1 MRDAYSPVSM
11 DKGELYTVA
20 DLSLAD
26 QGALLVDW
34 ARSRMPVLAALRAQA
49 EKDKP
54 LAGMR
59 VAGCLHVTKET
70 AVLIETI
77 RAAGAEL
84 SWSGCNPLST
94 QDEVAAWLAREG
106 YSVHAW
112 HGQSV
117 DDFYWCIDRTLE
129 FKPTLTLDDG
139 ADLIVR
145 VHGDKSE
152 YAAGVIGGTE
162 ETTTGVH
169 RLRAMAAA
177 GDLKYPVIAVNDAIT
192 KWDFD
197 NVYGTGQ
204 STIDGILRSTSV
216 LIAGKTFVVAGY
228 GHCGKGVA
236 MRARGMGANVI
247 ITEVDPLPGLRA
259 VMDGFRVMKMDEAAA
274 LGDIFCTAT
283 GIKDVIVG
291 RHFDIMKDG
300 AIISNT
306 GHYDCEIN
314 IEDLAERSQSVRTI
328 RAENQE
334 YTLKDGRKV
343 HLLAEGRLVNLAAA
357 EGHPSEVM
365 DMSFANQFLSLC
377 RLAAEGSD
385 MDSKVYDITLE
396 QDMDLA
402 TTKLNTLGFSIDEL
416 TEEQIAYSKDYTAGT

>member
-1 MRDAYSPVSM
+1 M
-11 DKGELYTVA
+11 DSTDTYTVA
-20 DLSLAD
+20 DISLAES
-26 QGALLVDW
+26 GSLRVDW
-34 ARSRMPVLAALRAQA
+34 ARARMPVLAALKEEAL
-49 EKDKP
+49 KTKP

-77 RAAGAEL
+77 AAAGAEI

-94 QDEVAAWLAREG
+94 QDDVAAWLASEG

-112 HGQSV
+112 HGQSTE
-117 DDFYWCIDRTLE
+117 DFYWCIDKTLE

-145 VHGDKSE
+145 VHGEKSE
-152 YAAGVIGGTE
+152 YAEGVIGGTE

-169 RLRAMAAA
+169 RLRAMGKA

-204 STIDGILRSTSV
+204 STLDGIIRATSV
-216 LIAGKTFVVAGY
+216 LVAGKTFVVAGY

-236 MRARGMGANVI
+236 MRAKGMGANVI
-247 ITEVDPLPGLRA
+247 ITEVDPLPALRA
-259 VMDGFRVMKMDEAAA
+259 VMDGFRVMKMDDAAA

-283 GIKDVIVG
+283 GMKDIIVG
-291 RHFDIMKDG
+291 RHFDSMKDG

-314 IEDLAERSQSVRTI
+314 IEDLQELSSSVRTI
-328 RAENQE
+328 RDNNDE
-334 YTLKDGRKV
+334 YTLSDGRKIF
-343 HLLAEGRLVNLAAA
+343 LLADGRLVNLAAA

-365 DMSFANQFLSLC
+365 DMSFANQYLALC
-377 RLAAEGSD
+377 RLAKEGNSL
-385 MDSKVYDITLE
+385 DSIVYDISFE
-396 QDMDLA
+396 QDQALA
-402 TTKLNTLGFSIDEL
+402 KTKLETLGFEIDVL
-416 TEEQIAYSKDYTAGT
+416 TADQIAYLSDYTIGT

>member
-1 MRDAYSPVSM
+1 MCIRDSINLAES
-11 DKGELYTVA
+11 G
-20 DLSLAD
+20 SLR
-26 QGALLVDW
+26 VDW
-34 ARSRMPVLAALRAQA
+34 ARARMPVLAALKEEALNT
-49 EKDKP
+49 KP

-77 RAAGAEL
+77 AAAGAEI

-94 QDEVAAWLAREG
+94 QDDVAAWLAEEG
-106 YSVHAW
+106 YSIHAW

-117 DDFYWCIDRTLE
+117 EDFYWCIDKTLE
-129 FKPTLTLDDG
+129 FNPTLTLDDG

-145 VHGDKSE
+145 VHGEKEE

-169 RLRAMAAA
+169 RLRAMGKA

-204 STIDGILRSTSV
+204 STIDGILRATSV

-236 MRARGMGANVI
+236 MRAQGMGANVI
-247 ITEVDPLPGLRA
+247 ITEIDPLPALRA

-283 GIKDVIVG
+283 GMKDIIVE
-291 RHFDIMKDG
+291 RHFASMKDG

-314 IEDLAERSQSVRTI
+314 IGELEGLASSKRTI
-328 RAENQE
+328 RDNNNE
-334 YTLKDGRKV
+334 YTMNDGRKIFV
-343 HLLAEGRLVNLAAA
+343 LADGRLVNLAAA

-365 DMSFANQFLSLC
+365 DMSFANQYLALC
-377 RLAAEGSD
+377 RLAKEGKD
-385 MDSKVYDITLE
+385 MQPIVYDITTE
-396 QDMDLA
+396 QDQGLA
-402 TTKLNTLGFSIDEL
+402 TTKLATLGFDIDSL
-416 TEEQIAYSKDYTAGT
+416 TQDQVAYIDDYNAGT

>member
-1 MRDAYSPVSM
+1 M
-11 DKGELYTVA
+11 DKTDKYTVA
-20 DLSLAD
+20 DISLAD
-26 QGALLVDW
+26 SGALRVDW
-34 ARSRMPVLAALRAQA
+34 ARARMPVLAALKEEALNT
-49 EKDKP
+49 KP
-54 LAGMR
+54 LAGMK

-77 RAAGAEL
+77 AAAGAEI

-94 QDEVAAWLAREG
+94 QDDVAAWLAAEG
-106 YSVHAW
+106 YSIHAW

-117 DDFYWCIDRTLE
+117 EDFYWCIDKTLE

-145 VHGDKSE
+145 VHGEKSE
-152 YAAGVIGGTE
+152 YADGVIGGTE

-169 RLRAMAAA
+169 RLRAMGKA

-204 STIDGILRSTSV
+204 STIDGILRATSV

-236 MRARGMGANVI
+236 MRAQGMGANVI
-247 ITEVDPLPGLRA
+247 ITEVDPLPALRA
-259 VMDGFRVMKMDEAAA
+259 VMDGFRVMKMDEAAKH
-274 LGDIFCTAT
+274 GDIFCTAT
-283 GIKDVIVG
+283 GMKDVIVG
-291 RHFDIMKDG
+291 RHFSSMKDG

-314 IEDLAERSQSVRTI
+314 IEDLKSQASSDRTI
-328 RAENQE
+328 RDNNVE
-334 YTLKDGRKV
+334 YTMKDGRKIF
-343 HLLAEGRLVNLAAA
+343 LLADGRLVNLAAA

-365 DMSFANQFLSLC
+365 DMSFANQYLALC
-377 RLAAEGSD
+377 RLAKEGSE
-385 MDSKVYDITLE
+385 MQPIVYDITTE
-396 QDMDLA
+396 QDQGLA
-402 TTKLNTLGFSIDEL
+402 VTKLATLGFSIDSL
-416 TEEQIAYSKDYTAGT
+416 TNDQTAYLDDYNAGT

>member
-1 MRDAYSPVSM
+1 MEGLDTGEGYAVRDMKLAEE
-11 DKGELYTVA
+11 G
-20 DLSLAD
+20 SLR
-26 QGALLVDW
+26 VDW
-34 ARSRMPVLAALRAQA
+34 ARSRMPVLAALREEA
-49 EKDKP
+49 EKTKP

-70 AVLIETI
+70 AVLVETI
-77 RAAGAEL
+77 AAAGAEL

-94 QDEVAAWLAREG
+94 QDNVAAWLAREG
-106 YSVHAW
+106 YSVYAW

-117 DDFYWCIDRTLE
+117 DDFYWCIDKTLE

-145 VHGDKSE
+145 VHGERSE
-152 YAAGVIGGTE
+152 YAEGVLGGTE

-177 GDLKYPVIAVNDAIT
+177 GDLKYPVIAVNDAVT

-204 STIDGILRSTSV
+204 STLDGILRATSV
-216 LIAGKTFVVAGY
+216 LIAGKTMVVAGY

-236 MRARGMGANVI
+236 MRARGLGANVI
-247 ITEVDPLPGLRA
+247 VTEVDPLAALRA
-259 VMDGFRVMKMDEAAA
+259 VMDGYQVMTIDEAAP

-283 GIKDVIVG
+283 GMKDIIVE
-291 RHFDIMKDG
+291 RHFATMKDG
-300 AIISNT
+300 AIVSNT
-306 GHYDCEIN
+306 GHYDCEIDVAALEKISN
-314 IEDLAERSQSVRTI
+314 SVRTI
-328 RAENQE
+328 RKDNEE
-334 YTLKDGRKV
+334 FTLSNGNKI
-343 HLLAEGRLVNLAAA
+343 HLLARGRLVNLAAA

-377 RLAAEGSD
+377 RLAAEAKG
-385 MDSKVYDITLE
+385 MDNLVYDITTE
-396 QDMDLA
+396 QDENLA
-402 TTKLNTLGFSIDEL
+402 TTKLETIGITIDKL
-416 TEEQIAYSKDYTAGT
+416 TADQIEYKDDYTAGT

>member
-1 MRDAYSPVSM
+1 M

-26 QGALLVDW
+26 EGALRIDW
-34 ARSRMPVLAALRAQA
+34 ARSRMPVLAALKRQA

-77 RAAGAEL
+77 RAAGAEV

-94 QDEVAAWLAREG
+94 QDNVAAWLAREG

-117 DDFYWCIDRTLE
+117 EDFYWCIDKTLE
-129 FKPTLTLDDG
+129 FEPTLTLDDG

-145 VHGDKSE
+145 VHGAKSE

-259 VMDGFRVMKMDEAAA
+259 VMDGFRVMKMDDAAA

-283 GIKDVIVG
+283 GMKDVIVG
-291 RHFDIMKDG
+291 RHMEVMKDG

-314 IEDLAERSQSVRTI
+314 ISDLESRSSSVRTI

-334 YTLKDGRKV
+334 YTMIDGRKI

-377 RLAAEGSD
+377 RLAKEGKQ
-385 MDSKVYDITLE
+385 MDAVVYDISLE
-396 QDMDLA
+396 QDMELA
-402 TTKLNTLGFSIDEL
+402 TTKLDTLGFSIDKL
-416 TEEQIAYSKDYTAGT
+416 TQEQIEYSTDYTAGT

>member
-1 MRDAYSPVSM
+1 M

-26 QGALLVDW
+26 EGALRVDW
-34 ARSRMPVLAALRAQA
+34 ARSRMPVLAALRAKA

-94 QDEVAAWLAREG
+94 QDDVAAWLAREG

-117 DDFYWCIDRTLE
+117 TDFYWCIDKTLE
-129 FKPTLTLDDG
+129 FKPNLTLDDG

-145 VHGDKSE
+145 VHGEKSE
-152 YAAGVIGGTE
+152 YASGVIGGTE

-169 RLRAMAAA
+169 RLRTMAAA

-204 STIDGILRSTSV
+204 STIDGIIRSTSV

-259 VMDGFRVMKMDEAAA
+259 VMDGFRVMKMDDAVA

-283 GIKDVIVG
+283 GMKDVIVG
-291 RHFDIMKDG
+291 RHFDVMKEG

-314 IEDLAERSQSVRTI
+314 IDELAVRSASVRTI

-334 YTLKDGRKV
+334 YTMKDGRKI

-377 RLAAEGSD
+377 RLAAEGAN
-385 MDSKVYDITLE
+385 MDAKVYDITLE

-402 TTKLNTLGFSIDEL
+402 TTKLGTLGFSIDKL
-416 TEEQIAYSKDYTAGT
+416 TEEQISYSTDYTAGT

>member
-1 MRDAYSPVSM
+1 M
-11 DKGELYTVA
+11 DKTDLYTVA
-20 DLSLAD
+20 DISLAKT
-26 QGALLVDW
+26 GSLRVDW
-34 ARSRMPVLAALRAQA
+34 ARARMPVLAALKEEAL
-49 EKDKP
+49 KTKP

-77 RAAGAEL
+77 AAAGAEI

-94 QDEVAAWLAREG
+94 QDDVAAWLASEG
-106 YSVHAW
+106 YSIHAW

-117 DDFYWCIDRTLE
+117 EDFYWCIDKTLE

-145 VHGDKSE
+145 VHGEKSE
-152 YAAGVIGGTE
+152 YADGVIGGTE

-169 RLRAMAAA
+169 RLRAMGKA
-177 GDLKYPVIAVNDAIT
+177 GDLRYPVIAVNDAVT

-204 STIDGILRSTSV
+204 STIDGIVRATSV

-228 GHCGKGVA
+228 GHCGRGVA
-236 MRARGMGANVI
+236 MRAQGMGANVI
-247 ITEVDPLPGLRA
+247 ITEVDPLPALRA

-283 GIKDVIVG
+283 GMKDVIVES
-291 RHFDIMKDG
+291 HFASMKDG

-314 IEDLAERSQSVRTI
+314 IEDLTSLASSQRTI
-328 RAENQE
+328 RDNNVE
-334 YTLKDGRKV
+334 YTLSDGRKIF
-343 HLLAEGRLVNLAAA
+343 LLADGRLVNLAAA

-365 DMSFANQFLSLC
+365 DMSFANQYLALC
-377 RLAAEGSD
+377 RLAKEGSELRPI
-385 MDSKVYDITLE
+385 VYDITKE
-396 QDMDLA
+396 QDQDLA
-402 TTKLNTLGFSIDEL
+402 TTKLSTLGFEIDEL
-416 TEEQIAYSKDYTAGT
+416 TEEQIEYLDDYNAGT

>member
-1 MRDAYSPVSM
+1 M
-11 DKGELYTVA
+11 DKTDKYTVA
-20 DLSLAD
+20 DISLAD
-26 QGALLVDW
+26 SGALRVDW
-34 ARSRMPVLAALRAQA
+34 ARARMPVLAALKEEAL
-49 EKDKP
+49 KTKP
-54 LAGMR
+54 LAGMK

-77 RAAGAEL
+77 AAAGAEI

-94 QDEVAAWLAREG
+94 QDDVAAWLAAEG
-106 YSVHAW
+106 YSIHAL

-117 DDFYWCIDRTLE
+117 EDFYWCIDKTLE

-145 VHGDKSE
+145 VHGEKSE
-152 YAAGVIGGTE
+152 YADGVIGGTE

-169 RLRAMAAA
+169 RLRAMGKA

-204 STIDGILRSTSV
+204 STIDGILRATSV

-236 MRARGMGANVI
+236 MRAQGMGANVI
-247 ITEVDPLPGLRA
+247 ITEVDPLPALRA
-259 VMDGFRVMKMDEAAA
+259 VMDGFRVMKMDEAAKH
-274 LGDIFCTAT
+274 GDIFCTAT
-283 GIKDVIVG
+283 GMKDVIVG
-291 RHFDIMKDG
+291 RHFSSMKDG

-314 IEDLAERSQSVRTI
+314 IEDLKSQASSDRTI
-328 RAENQE
+328 RDNNVE
-334 YTLKDGRKV
+334 YTMKDGRKIF
-343 HLLAEGRLVNLAAA
+343 LLADGRLVNLAAA

-365 DMSFANQFLSLC
+365 DMSFANQYLALC
-377 RLAAEGSD
+377 RLAKEGSE
-385 MDSKVYDITLE
+385 MQPIVYDITTE
-396 QDMDLA
+396 QDQGLA
-402 TTKLNTLGFSIDEL
+402 VTKLATLGFSIDSL
-416 TEEQIAYSKDYTAGT
+416 TNDQTAYLDDYNAGT

>member
-1 MRDAYSPVSM
+1 M
-11 DKGELYTVA
+11 DKTDKYTVA
-20 DLSLAD
+20 DISLAD
-26 QGALLVDW
+26 SGALRVDW
-34 ARSRMPVLAALRAQA
+34 ARARMPVLAALKEEALNT
-49 EKDKP
+49 KP
-54 LAGMR
+54 LAGMK

-77 RAAGAEL
+77 AAAGAEI

-94 QDEVAAWLAREG
+94 QDDVAAWLAAEG
-106 YSVHAW
+106 YSIHAW

-117 DDFYWCIDRTLE
+117 EDFYWCIDKTLE

-145 VHGDKSE
+145 VHGEKSE
-152 YAAGVIGGTE
+152 YADGVIGGTE

-169 RLRAMAAA
+169 RLRAMGKA

-204 STIDGILRSTSV
+204 STIDGILRATSV

-236 MRARGMGANVI
+236 MRAQGMGANVI
-247 ITEVDPLPGLRA
+247 ITEVDPLPALRA
-259 VMDGFRVMKMDEAAA
+259 VMDGFRVMKMDEAAKH
-274 LGDIFCTAT
+274 GDIFCTAT
-283 GIKDVIVG
+283 GMKDVIIG
-291 RHFDIMKDG
+291 RHFSSMKDG

-306 GHYDCEIN
+306 GHYDCEIT
-314 IEDLAERSQSVRTI
+314 IEDLKSQASSDRTI
-328 RAENQE
+328 RDNNVE
-334 YTLKDGRKV
+334 YTMKDGRKIF
-343 HLLAEGRLVNLAAA
+343 LLADGRLVNLAAA

-365 DMSFANQFLSLC
+365 DMSFANQYLALC
-377 RLAAEGSD
+377 RLAKEGSD
-385 MDSKVYDITLE
+385 MQPIVYDITTE
-396 QDMDLA
+396 QDQGLA
-402 TTKLNTLGFSIDEL
+402 VTKLATLGFSIDSL
-416 TEEQIAYSKDYTAGT
+416 TNDQTAYLDDYNAGT